1 MCPMSNRTAICPLTA
16 DRNMLKSIFM
26 PALGFMPSF
35 FLYTCCLH
43 DSFSH
48 IGGEIFLDVLENFR
62 QKEGTIEKVVK
73 IDRESNIAARRS
85 SLRAK

>member
-16 DRNMLKSIFM
+16 DRNMLNSIFM

-35 FLYTCCLH
+35 FLYTCWLH

-48 IGGEIFLDVLENFR
+48 IKGGNFLRRFR
-62 QKEGTIEKVVK
+62 YFQTEGGK
-73 IDRESNIAARRS
+73 DRESGQNR
-85 SLRAK
+85 